1 MKRSDSRSIGRAG
14 GEDDEPPF
22 PSVPAPDDSR
32 AAEGNVPLG
41 RSGGEDDEPAPS
53 SSAPVEIATVP
64 PDDVVSLPARP
75 ADSDE
80 PHDGEASGNG
90 WTAAAA
96 SLVFWGVVVWLAVQA
111 AGLVRATLALP
122 VVLRVPALAAEAA
135 AIGVGVV
142 WIVRIVDLFV
152 GFRKRSDADWP
163 AYYRRIGDAGT
174 FVREFPAEG
183 KERAR
188 RTVRD
193 LAVRQIGMTKEWRK
207 NADAFESEREDLA
220 DGIAKNHA
228 LLTAIK
234 TATSPWKIVD
244 VLAVFYNSTRMVERI
259 ARLYGQPC
267 SGPQAFRLVCQW
279 GFNLYVAGELGD
291 VMEKGA
297 EMTTEK
303 AVELLQNTGGGISWL
318 GTVLPM
324 AGKIFAKAG
333 EGATNY
339 YLCRR
344 LGRTAIDA
352 FKPDLDNP
360 PTRRGRGKLAIWTTA
375 VLILLGAWFLVF
387 GILAMVRS

>member
-1 MKRSDSRSIGRAG
+1 MKPSESRSIGRAG

-22 PSVPAPDDSR
+22 APVPAPDDSR

-64 PDDVVSLPARP
+64 PDDVVSLPTRP
-75 ADSDE
+75 ADSNE
-80 PHDGEASGNG
+80 PHDREASGNG

-122 VVLRVPALAAEAA
+122 VVLRVPALVAETA
-135 AIGVGVV
+135 AIGVAVL

-163 AYYRRIGDAGT
+163 AYYRRIGNAGT
-174 FVREFPAEG
+174 FACEFPAERR
-183 KERAR
+183 ERAR
-188 RTVRD
+188 RTVRN
-193 LAVRQIGMTKEWRK
+193 LAVRQIGMTKSWRK
-207 NADAFESEREDLA
+207 DADAFESEREALA
-220 DGIAKNHA
+220 DEIAKKHA

-244 VLAVFYNSTRMVERI
+244 VLSVFYNSTRMVERI

-303 AVELLQNTGGGISWL
+303 AVDLLQNTGGGISWL

-324 AGKIFAKAG
+324 TGKIFAKAG
-333 EGATNY
+333 EGAANY
-339 YLCRR
+339 YLCKR

-352 FKPDLDNP
+352 FKPDLGKP
-360 PTRRGRGKLAIWTTA
+360 PTPRRRGKMAIWTTA
-375 VLILLGAWFLVF
+375 VLILLGAWFLAF
-387 GILAMVRS
+387 GILAIVRS